1 MQGNI
6 SSIDFVHPKLDEE
19 VTAIGG
25 HYVLTKEVR
34 VPLHSHSF
42 LYFTGYAVI
51 DTSCCGVGGCI
62 YAFVP
67 GLILEWKYKKTLD
80 NRPVSR
86 IRPVRDSATQSEIR
100 RLIKDTEKINQINF
114 D

>member
-1 MQGNI
+1 MQKN
-6 SSIDFVHPKLDEE
+6 SSVIDFVHPKLEEE

-25 HYVLTKEVR
+25 YYVLTKEVR
-34 VPLHSHSF
+34 ESFNDQSF

-51 DTSCCGVGGCI
+51 DTSCCGAGGCA

-67 GLILEWKYKKTLD
+67 GLIVEWKCKNTSD

-86 IRPVRDSATQSEIR
+86 VIPVRDPVTQSEIK
-100 RLIKDTEKINQINF
+100 RLIKNREKVNQINF

>member
-1 MQGNI
+1 MQENNGVT
-6 SSIDFVHPKLDEE
+6 DFVHPKLDEE

-34 VPLHSHSF
+34 ESFNDQSF

-51 DTSCCGVGGCI
+51 DTSCCGAGGCA

-67 GLILEWKYKKTLD
+67 GLIVEWKYKNTPD
-80 NRPVSR
+80 NHPVSR
-86 IRPVRDSATQSEIR
+86 IKPVRDPAIQREIK
-100 RLIKDTEKINQINF
+100 RLIKDREIVNQVNF

>member
-6 SSIDFVHPKLDEE
+6 SFIDFVHPQLDEE

-34 VPLHSHSF
+34 VSLHSHSF
-42 LYFTGYAVI
+42 LYFTGYAVFN
-51 DTSCCGVGGCI
+51 TSCCGGGGCI

-67 GLILEWKYKKTLD
+67 GLILKWKYKKTAD
-80 NRPVSR
+80 NRPVSK
-86 IRPVRDSATQSEIR
+86 IKPVRDPATQSEIK
-100 RLIKDTEKINQINF
+100 RLIKDKEKINQINF